1 NFLGID
7 FVSVGRNRRVLEPSL
22 GWAPVQRHLPAL
34 EPFNPRAGA
43 RALVFA
49 AAPAGFP
56 QTRADA
62 AADAGTFLA
71 RSRPVSEFVK
81 LHRLSPYT
89 FTTRTKCLTLAI
101 IPRVCGVSGNST
113 MRPIRLRPSPIS
125 VSRWLWWRRMG
136 LPICWILMT
145 LSLLLMSASRRA
157 LFSRRPAHPRR
168 GRAAALAASTL

>member
-43 RALVFA
+43 RRLAFA

-89 FTTRTKCLTLAI
+89 FTTRTKCLTCASI
-101 IPRVCGVSGNST
+101 ARASGGSAQSRI
-113 MRPIRLRPSPIS
+113 RP
-125 VSRWLWWRRMG
+125 V
-136 LPICWILMT
+136 
-145 LSLLLMSASRRA
+145 
-157 LFSRRPAHPRR
+157 
-168 GRAAALAASTL
+168 